1 MLGAGL
7 ALWSMF
13 SAAASGYVE
22 AEKTESRE
30 TVLATGKVT
39 GKHVIRLS
47 FTGSGVISEL
57 MVDEG
62 EAVEQGQILAVLDNE
77 NEKNRIVQRQ
87 NDLEIAATQ
96 LKKTQT
102 TDYKQALEELKQA
115 QNREKDARLEYEQSR
130 ERIEVRPEE
139 ELKQARLALDSAQ
152 KQYQRQL
159 QLYQEGIISSS
170 ELEEVEKKLQLAES
184 NLALAESDYQ
194 GRHLELEQA
203 QSSLEVAQ
211 SNVAVAQGL
220 VDDLRG
226 DSLDLA
232 ELEKLQAQAR
242 LEEAEL
248 AYEQTYLKSPLDG
261 SITRVAASPGEF
273 LQSGQE
279 VLTLIP
285 EAEVTY
291 VEVQVEEDLTGRIVP
306 GQEAVVTTT
315 AYPDQH
321 FSASVS
327 HVSPGI
333 DAARGTFN
341 VRLELD
347 QLIPELVPD
356 LAVFAEIIIDF
367 REESMILEQRYVYG
381 TDGERFVYAYRGGR
395 VDTRELEV
403 ESLGNGYLVVREG
416 LEPGELILTNPDLT
430 QGQRVRLAAEEK

>member
-1 MLGAGL
+1 M
-7 ALWSMF
+7 
-13 SAAASGYVE
+13 
-22 AEKTESRE
+22 
-30 TVLATGKVT
+30 
-39 GKHVIRLS
+39 
-47 FTGSGVISEL
+47 
-57 MVDEG
+57 
-62 EAVEQGQILAVLDNE
+62 
-77 NEKNRIVQRQ
+77 
-87 NDLEIAATQ
+87 
-96 LKKTQT
+96 
-102 TDYKQALEELKQA
+102 
-115 QNREKDARLEYEQSR
+115 
-130 ERIEVRPEE
+130 
-139 ELKQARLALDSAQ
+139 
-152 KQYQRQL
+152 
-159 QLYQEGIISSS
+159 
-170 ELEEVEKKLQLAES
+170 
-184 NLALAESDYQ
+184 
-194 GRHLELEQA
+194 
-203 QSSLEVAQ
+203 
-211 SNVAVAQGL
+211 AVAQGL

-232 ELEKLQAQAR
+232 ELEKLQAQTW

-261 SITRVAASPGEF
+261 SITRVVASPGES

-347 QLIPELVPD
+347 RLVPELVPD

-381 TDGERFVYAYRGGR
+381 TDGERFVYAYRDGR
-395 VDTRELEV
+395 VYTREIEV
-403 ESLGNGYLVVREG
+403 ESLGNGYLAVRDG
-416 LEPGELILTNPDLT
+416 LEPGDLILTNPDLN
-430 QGQRVRLAAEEK
+430 QGQRVRLTAEEK